1 MFLRHRDCLKKNWLE
16 EAKESKKM
24 NLSDFLKENETPN
37 TRAYEHA
44 LDLAFLFVEEME
56 QQGLGK
62 KELAEKMGISQSRL
76 SNLLNTQ
83 PNMTLETIAQ
93 FELALNVNM
102 SFELEKPDGCSSE
115 IKTVI
120 SDFGFEDLA
129 ATTPMVEFSGKISA
143 EFSGMKSVGISGK
156 LEVAAA

>member
-1 MFLRHRDCLKKNWLE
+1 MEF
-16 EAKESKKM
+16 A
-24 NLSDFLKENETPN
+24 DFLKENETPN

-44 LDLAFLFVEEME
+44 LDLAYLFVEEMDR
-56 QQGLGK
+56 QGLSK
-62 KELAEKMGISQSRL
+62 KELAERMGVSQSRL

-102 SFELEKPDGCSSE
+102 SFELERDNGSSTE
-115 IKTVI
+115 IATVI
-120 SDFGFEDLA
+120 RGFGFEDLDSVV
-129 ATTPMVEFSGKISA
+129 PIVEFSGKASA
-143 EFSGMKSVGISGK
+143 EFTGTGNAVPLNE